1 MITLK
6 GVDPRMIANNLT
18 PSEPIHPG
26 EMIKDEI
33 EYRGLSQRKLAEQ
46 MGLSPTLLNE
56 ILNGKRS
63 VSTEYALLFEAALGI
78 DAEIWIRLQAD
89 YDMQK
94 ANQTSHSLKDL
105 PIFVSLQPL
114 SEVTLVTFKRQ
125 SVDVI

>member
-6 GVDPRMIANNLT
+6 GIDPKMIANNLT
-18 PSEPIHPG
+18 SSELIHPG

-33 EYRGLSQRKLAEQ
+33 EYRGLSQRRLAAQ
-46 MGLSPTLLNE
+46 MGISPTLLNE

-94 ANQTSHSLKDL
+94 AKSNKSFLERLANVRKL
-105 PIFVSLQPL
+105 AAAL
-114 SEVTLVTFKRQ
+114 
-125 SVDVI
+125 

>member
-1 MITLK
+1 
-6 GVDPRMIANNLT
+6 
-18 PSEPIHPG
+18 
-26 EMIKDEI
+26 
-33 EYRGLSQRKLAEQ
+33 

>member
-6 GVDPRMIANNLT
+6 GVDPKMIANNLT

-33 EYRGLSQRKLAEQ
+33 EYL
-46 MGLSPTLLNE
+46 
-56 ILNGKRS
+56 LNGKRA

-89 YDMQK
+89 YDMQVAK
-94 ANQTSHSLKDL
+94 SNKTFMEKLANIRK
-105 PIFVSLQPL
+105 
-114 SEVTLVTFKRQ
+114 LVAAL
-125 SVDVI
+125 

>member
-6 GVDPRMIANNLT
+6 GIDPRMIANNLT

-46 MGLSPTLLNE
+46 MGISPTLLNE

-94 ANQTSHSLKDL
+94 AKSNKSFLERLANIRKL
-105 PIFVSLQPL
+105 VA
-114 SEVTLVTFKRQ
+114 TL
-125 SVDVI
+125 